1 MYKNLKTYYFKYAYN
16 IISQKNKDE
25 TLEEINDIFE
35 TCDKHK
41 FQFVLQ
47 KMYNFWK
54 ENDFSIDYYNGDYIF
69 NNIKEIDFLSKNFDI
84 QLRL

>member
-1 MYKNLKTYYFKYAYN
+1 
-16 IISQKNKDE
+16 
-25 TLEEINDIFE
+25 
-35 TCDKHK
+35 
-41 FQFVLQ
+41 
-47 KMYNFWK
+47 MYNFWK